1 MPRAKPRA
9 RAELAVAEIDGEA
22 VVYDEALYRLHHL
35 NHSAAL
41 VFELCDGRA
50 TIVEMAEEI
59 GDVFEMDAREVEG
72 QIRPLLG
79 QLREE
84 GLVEGKAAERLGR
97 KAAEQQATLG
107 KLRRIQVPQDT

>member
-1 MPRAKPRA
+1 VALAKPRA

-22 VVYDEALYRLHHL
+22 VVYDEALNRLHHL

-41 VFELCDGRA
+41 VLELCDGRT

-59 GDVFEMDAREVEG
+59 GDVFEMDSRDVEG

-79 QLREE
+79 QLREQ
-84 GLVEGKAAERLGR
+84 GLVEGKAAERLGLE
-97 KAAEQQATLG
+97 AAERQATVG
-107 KLRRIQVPQDT
+107 KLRRIPVPRDT